1 MIGPTEVGVM
11 MMLGLLV
18 LLLIGM
24 PIAFALGLVGLVGL
38 AAIRGL
44 PSLGFLAGNFPYSA
58 TAELG
63 LIIIPLFLFMGHLAF
78 SAGLSSRAYA
88 AARSWVG
95 HVRGGLAMATV
106 YGCAGFATVSGS
118 SVATAATMA
127 RVAVPEMLEAGYSTR
142 LAAGCVAAGGTLGV
156 LIPPSGILVIYSIA
170 TGVSLSEL
178 LIAAIVPGILTAL
191 LYAAGIAIM
200 VRVDPS
206 LVPTQRPARATWR
219 ERARSLLG
227 AWEAALLFFIVMG
240 SIYLGFATPTEA
252 AAVGAAVAMV
262 IALFRTRGD
271 RRALGK
277 GLIET
282 GATTA
287 SIFALIVGAGLFGL
301 ALATTQ
307 IPQDLAAWVGT
318 LGLGPTSLLICLL
331 LPYLLLGAFVDGL
344 SMILLTMPVVYPI
357 IQQAGIDP
365 VLFGILVTKMTE
377 IGAITPPVGLNVF
390 VVQGAVPELSIGD
403 AFRGAMPFVLIE
415 GLIVLL
421 LIAAPVITLGFIR

>member
-1 MIGPTEVGVM
+1 MISPTEVGLLM
-11 MMLGLLV
+11 MAGLLV
-18 LLLIGM
+18 LLFIGM
-24 PIAFALGLVGLVGL
+24 PIAFSLGLIGLAGL
-38 AAIRGL
+38 AATRGL
-44 PSLGFLAGNFPYSA
+44 PSLTFLAGNFPYSA

-78 SAGLSSRAYA
+78 SAGLSSRAYT

-95 HVRGGLAMATV
+95 HVPGGLAMATV

-127 RVAVPEMLEAGYSTR
+127 KVAVPEMLNAGYSAR

-178 LIAAIVPGILTAL
+178 LIAAVVPGVLTAL
-191 LYAAGIAIM
+191 LYALGIAVM
-200 VRVDPS
+200 VRRDPS
-206 LVPTQRPARATWR
+206 LVPTQRPARASWR
-219 ERARSLLG
+219 ERTRSLLG
-227 AWEAALLFFIVMG
+227 AWEAGLLFLLVMG
-240 SIYLGFATPTEA
+240 SIYLGVATPTEA
-252 AAVGAAVAMV
+252 AAVGAAVALL
-262 IALFRTRGD
+262 IAFARTRGD
-271 RRALGK
+271 RGALGR

-282 GATTA
+282 GTTTA

-307 IPQDLAAWVGT
+307 IPQDLAEWVGT
-318 LGLGPTSLLICLL
+318 LGLGPTTLLICLL
-331 LPYLLLGAFVDGL
+331 LPYLVLGAFIDGL

-357 IQQAGIDP
+357 IEQAGIDP

-390 VVQGAVPELSIGD
+390 VVQGAVPELNITD
-403 AFRGAMPFVLIE
+403 AFRGAAPFVVIE
-415 GLIVLL
+415 GVVVLL
-421 LIAAPVITLGFIR
+421 LIFVPILTLGFIR

>member
-1 MIGPTEVGVM
+1 MTPTDIGIAM
-11 MMLGLLV
+11 MVALPVLLV
-18 LLLIGM
+18 IGM
-24 PIAFALGLVGLVGL
+24 PIAFALGAIGLVGL

-44 PSLGFLAGNFPYSA
+44 PSLNFLAGNFPYSA
-58 TAELG
+58 TAELS
-63 LIIIPLFLFMGHLAF
+63 LIIVPLFLFMGHLAF
-78 SAGLSSRAYA
+78 SSGLSGRAYA

-95 HVRGGLAMATV
+95 HVPGGLAMATV

-127 RVAVPEMLEAGYSTR
+127 RVAVPEMLEAGYSKR

-178 LIAAIVPGILTAL
+178 LIAAVIPGVLTAL
-191 LYAAGIAIM
+191 LYAAGIAAM
-200 VRVDPS
+200 VRIDPS
-206 LVPTQRPARATWR
+206 LVPAARAP
-219 ERARSLLG
+219 RAGWAARGRALLG
-227 AWEAALLFFIVMG
+227 AWEAVLLFAIVMG

-252 AAVGAAVAMV
+252 AAVGAAVALA
-262 IALFRTRGD
+262 IALARTRGN
-271 RRALGK
+271 RKALGR

-282 GATTA
+282 GVTTS

-301 ALATTQ
+301 ALATTR

-318 LGLGPTSLLICLL
+318 LGLGSTTLLVCLL
-331 LPYLLLGAFVDGL
+331 LPYLLLGAFIDGL

-403 AFRGAMPFVLIE
+403 AFRGAAPFVLIE
-415 GLIVLL
+415 CLIVLL
-421 LIAAPVITLGFIR
+421 LVAFPGITLGLLR